1 MPPKHELVQ
10 SWLSR
15 ARNDLITGR
24 RALEGDPPIPDTAA
38 FHAQQA
44 VEKAL
49 KAVLIMREIEP
60 PRTHVIEVLL
70 ARCGSVDPR
79 LDEVAAS
86 CAWLTE
92 FAVEGRYPDTECEP
106 TVEQA
111 REALDL
117 AERAFEIIVESLPGE
132 VRPT

>member
-10 SWLSR
+10 SWLLR

-24 RALEGDPPIPDTAA
+24 RALEGDPPIPETAA
-38 FHAQQA
+38 FHAQQT

-60 PRTHVIEVLL
+60 PRTDAIEVLL
-70 ARCGSVDPR
+70 ARCGPIDPR
-79 LDEVAAS
+79 LDQIAAP
-86 CAWLTE
+86 CAWLTD

-106 TVEQA
+106 TVEHA
-111 REALDL
+111 KEALDL
-117 AERAFEIIVESLPGE
+117 AERAFAIILESMPQE
-132 VRPT
+132 VRPS